1 MLSSAVGY
9 HVVINTKGNLVE
21 VSFMDSY
28 CEYKETNKLLQRQN
42 KQVVTVTDN
51 YDIMIQRNKSKLV
64 FLV

>member
-42 KQVVTVTDN
+42 KHN
-51 YDIMIQRNKSKLV
+51 RSLKLQTTTI
-64 FLV
+64 